1 MWKPQLRAHVAEV
14 SRWHPEAPLPV
25 GVTVGGAPFQP
36 RQLRGAQD
44 PPSRGKLTKAW
55 VCACAQR
62 SWREEGG
69 RGPELVSATA
79 PGCGA
84 LPRSRALCP
93 LRTAGMGGPR
103 RGGFGDRARGS
114 PHGPQIQ
121 SPQLRPPPKTSL
133 TLQPILRT
141 ELLTFP

>member
-1 MWKPQLRAHVAEV
+1 MAEV
-14 SRWHPEAPLPV
+14 SRWHPETPLPV

-44 PPSRGKLTKAW
+44 PPSRGKLPKAW

-62 SWREEGG
+62 SWGEEGG
-69 RGPELVSATA
+69 RGPELVSAA
-79 PGCGA
+79 VPGCGT

-93 LRTAGMGGPR
+93 LWTAGMGGQGEVGLGIEPEDPLTVPR
-103 RGGFGDRARGS
+103 FT
-114 PHGPQIQ
+114 
-121 SPQLRPPPKTSL
+121 SPQLPPPPKTSL
-133 TLQPILRT
+133 TIQPILRT